1 MLELG
6 LSRADEKEMDDVDPT
21 LDPEI
26 VVIER
31 MALSDTERGR
41 TLASAFVTTFGD
53 FMTETVR
60 PLLRE
65 MAEEGGDAQLLV
77 NGLAELMRLTAE
89 AIEYPIG
96 SER

>member
-1 MLELG
+1 MT
-6 LSRADEKEMDDVDPT
+6 MDDDE
-21 LDPEI
+21 LLPEEPPI

-41 TLASAFVTTFGD
+41 TIASAFVADFGA

-60 PLLRE
+60 PILRE
-65 MAEEGGDAQLLV
+65 MAAEGEDPQLLV

-89 AIEYPIG
+89 SIEFPLG
-96 SER
+96 SGR

>member
-1 MLELG
+1 
-6 LSRADEKEMDDVDPT
+6 MDDVEP
-21 LDPEI
+21 LPEEPPI

-41 TLASAFVTTFGD
+41 VVASAFIADFGA

-60 PLLRE
+60 PILRE
-65 MAEEGGDAQLLV
+65 MATEGEEPQLLV

-89 AIEYPIG
+89 SIEFPLG
-96 SER
+96 ADR